1 VDAQELDR
9 ETAVMLEAL
18 IRKNRSCRRF
28 YQNHRVDVET
38 LRHLVDLARL
48 SASAANRQPLK
59 YVLSCDGDVNAEIF
73 LCLQWAGYLK
83 QWAGPEPGEQPSA
96 YIILLGDRRISADF
110 SCDPGIAAQS
120 ILLGATEKGLAGCII
135 AAVDRKR
142 LSNRLEIPDCLEIL
156 LVLAIGK
163 PGEQI
168 VIEPVGPDG
177 DIRYW
182 RDDHGVHHVPKRDL
196 DEVVFACYGPG
207 D

>member
-1 VDAQELDR
+1 MDAQELDR

>member
-1 VDAQELDR
+1 MDAQELDR

-96 YIILLGDRRISADF
+96 YIILLG
-110 SCDPGIAAQS
+110 
-120 ILLGATEKGLAGCII
+120 
-135 AAVDRKR
+135 
-142 LSNRLEIPDCLEIL
+142 
-156 LVLAIGK
+156 
-163 PGEQI
+163 
-168 VIEPVGPDG
+168 
-177 DIRYW
+177 
-182 RDDHGVHHVPKRDL
+182 
-196 DEVVFACYGPG
+196 
-207 D
+207 

>member
-1 VDAQELDR
+1 M
-9 ETAVMLEAL
+9 ETAGMLEAL

-28 YQNHRVDVET
+28 YQSHRVDLET
-38 LRHLVDLARL
+38 LRYLVDLARL
-48 SASAANRQPLK
+48 CASAANRQPLK
-59 YVLSCDGDVNAEIF
+59 YILSCDGDVNAGIF

-83 QWAGPEPGEQPSA
+83 QWPGPEPGERPSA
-96 YIILLGDRRISADF
+96 YIILLGDRRISGDF

-120 ILLGATEKGLAGCII
+120 ILLGATEKGLAGCMI

-142 LSNRLEIPDCLEIL
+142 LSARLEIPECLEIL

-163 PGEQI
+163 PRERI

-196 DEVVFACYGPG
+196 DEVVFACYGPEH
-207 D
+207 

>member
-1 VDAQELDR
+1 
-9 ETAVMLEAL
+9 MLEEL

-28 YQNHRVDVET
+28 YQNHRVDLET
-38 LRHLVDLARL
+38 LRYLADLARL

-59 YVLSCDGDVNAEIF
+59 YILSCDKDVNAGIL

-83 QWAGPEPGEQPSA
+83 QWSGPEPGEQPPA
-96 YIILLGDRRISADF
+96 YIVILGDRRISADF
-110 SCDPGIAAQS
+110 FCDHGIAAQS

-142 LSNRLEIPDCLEIL
+142 LSARLEIPEYFEIL

-163 PGEQI
+163 PRERI
-168 VIEPVGPDG
+168 VIEPLGPDG

-182 RDDHGVHHVPKRDL
+182 RDEHGVHHVPKRKL
-196 DEVVFACYGPG
+196 DEIVFASYGPEH
-207 D
+207 

>member
-1 VDAQELDR
+1 MDAQELDR

-38 LRHLVDLARL
+38 LRYLVNLARL
-48 SASAANRQPLK
+48 CASAANRQPLK
-59 YVLSCDGDVNAEIF
+59 YILSCDGDVNAEIF

-96 YIILLGDRRISADF
+96 YIILLGDRRISTDF

-177 DIRYW
+177 NIRYW

-196 DEVVFACYGPG
+196 DEVVFACYGP
-207 D
+207 